1 MTQINDK
8 IYLSMK
14 IGSMLEVILFI

>member
-8 IYLSMK
+8 MYLSMK
-14 IGSMLEVILFI
+14 SGSMLEVILFI

>member
-8 IYLSMK
+8 IHLSMK
-14 IGSMLEVILFI
+14 SGSMLEVILFI

>member
-14 IGSMLEVILFI
+14 SGSMLEVILFI